1 MRLLAC
7 LLLLAQIAASPTQ
20 AQLYAADQGP
30 AWGAEQRRAFYIQDQ
45 GSRLIPLAW
54 LLALHDAGGPF
65 LRDGL
70 SRFGYLGTPGR
81 VGLPIGF
88 TTGEWD
94 GTTYAGLTCSACH
107 TRQISVGP
115 VQYRV
120 DGGPALADFQAFL
133 KALDSATQA
142 VLTQDAAFDAF
153 SAAVGS
159 DKAAL
164 RIALGTW
171 TGPFHALIA
180 GALPSQ
186 PWGPGRLD
194 AVGMILN
201 RLTVL
206 DIGAGPDHTIPAN
219 IHVANAPAR
228 YPFLWN
234 ASRQDRTQWPGFAA
248 NGSDTLALGRNVGEV
263 YGVFGVFEPKPWFFA
278 TGINYKREN
287 SVNYHG
293 LNTVEQLIKRIGP
306 PRFPGLIDTALAAQG
321 QRVWERKTAQGGC
334 VECHGIRP
342 GEHRLGGDPTWATP
356 IRAVGTDRAEWAV
369 MAWQTHDAGVMNG
382 ASIPFLANQHIS
394 PQGPAVAV
402 LQTAVL
408 GSIVEHIDPLATGR
422 SGSAPPGLEELLA
435 RAFRGPDEPPPEPFS
450 YESRVLQGVWA
461 AAPYLHNGSVPTL
474 ADLLEPPA
482 TRPARFRIG
491 PAYDLERVGLA
502 REQAPGP
509 ALTTTGCED
518 VQSGN
523 SRCGHDFGTRLPA
536 REKRALLEFMKG
548 L

>member
-7 LLLLAQIAASPTQ
+7 LLLLALPAR
-20 AQLYAADQGP
+20 AQLYAIDQGP
-30 AWGAEQRRAFYIQDQ
+30 AWGPAQRQAFYTQDQ

-54 LLALHDAGGPF
+54 LTALRDDEGPF

-70 SRFGYLGTPGR
+70 RRFGYLGEAGKT
-81 VGLPIGF
+81 GLPVGF

-94 GTTYAGLTCSACH
+94 GTHYAGMTCSACH

-115 VQYRV
+115 AQYRI
-120 DGGPALADFQAFL
+120 DGGPALADFQAL
-133 KALDSATQA
+133 LTALDSATQR
-142 VLTQDAAFDAF
+142 LLRDDAAFDAF
-153 SAAVGS
+153 SDAVGG
-159 DKAAL
+159 DKAVL
-164 RIALGTW
+164 RAQLTAW
-171 TGPFHALIA
+171 TGPFHTLIA
-180 GALPSQ
+180 GALPHTR

-201 RLTVL
+201 RLTSL
-206 DIGAGPDHTIPAN
+206 DIGTGPDRIIAGN
-219 IHVANAPAR
+219 INVADAPAR

-234 ASRQDRTQWPGFAA
+234 AARQDRTQWPGFAA

-263 YGVFGVFEPKPWFFA
+263 YGVFGVFQPKPWFFA
-278 TGINYKREN
+278 TGINYKSDN

-293 LNTVEQLIKRIGP
+293 LHTVEQLIKQIGP
-306 PRFPGLIDTALAAQG
+306 PRFPGPIDQALANEG
-321 QRVWERKTAQGGC
+321 RRVWERDTAGGGC

-356 IRAVGTDRAEWAV
+356 VRAVGTDRREWFT
-369 MAWQTHDAGVMNG
+369 MDWQTKDAGVLNG
-382 ASIPFLANQHIS
+382 ASIPFLANQHIA
-394 PQGPAVAV
+394 PAGPAIAV

-408 GSIVEHIDPLATGR
+408 GAIVEHIDPLATGR

-435 RAFRGPDEPPPEPFS
+435 KAFRGPDEPPPERFS
-450 YESRVLQGVWA
+450 YEARVLQGIWA

-482 TRPARFRIG
+482 ARPARFSIG
-491 PAYDLERVGLA
+491 PEYDLGRVGLA
-502 REQAPGP
+502 RQQAPGP
-509 ALTTTGCED
+509 VLTTTGCEN
-518 VQSGN
+518 VESGN
-523 SRCGHDFGTRLPA
+523 SRCGHDFGTWLPA
-536 REKRALLEFMKG
+536 GEKRALLEFLKR